1 LLSDFYRNDVVSIPG
16 YTPGPDEDMSSK
28 CITVGPRFFE
38 TMKMPILAGRDFG
51 AQDERPPAPPK
62 NASAAT
68 GPKSPAEAPPLSA
81 VVSQTMAR
89 YFFGNENPVGKR
101 FLDDGQPVEI
111 IGVARD
117 SKHVT
122 LREQPQRV
130 FYLYYFQQLRRGVA
144 RLQLRVS
151 GQPADYAATIERLA
165 REFDPQAPV
174 VELRMMRDSVDAS
187 LTQERFIAQLGSAF
201 SLFALLLACVGL
213 YGLMSYDVA
222 RRTRE
227 IGIRIALGAQ
237 RGNVVGLVLRE
248 TMLLVVI
255 GVIIGL
261 SAALGATRLIA
272 SLLYGLTP
280 NDPLTIAL
288 ASMLLLTV
296 AALAGYLPARRAV
309 RVDPMVALRHE

>member
-1 LLSDFYRNDVVSIPG
+1 
-16 YTPGPDEDMSSK
+16 
-28 CITVGPRFFE
+28 
-38 TMKMPILAGRDFG
+38 
-51 AQDERPPAPPK
+51 
-62 NASAAT
+62 
-68 GPKSPAEAPPLSA
+68 
-81 VVSQTMAR
+81 MAR